1 MQRSVLYDIKD
12 FFFKGHNV
20 NRIIL
25 SITFLS
31 LVFLLLRAILSGISP
46 NFNLGDYFFLSSDL
60 FEILKHIWVV
70 ISHLFVSYSP
80 YELIW
85 WLILYYWFGTVIGDL
100 LGDRRILPLYLFTG
114 LLSSAI
120 LLIFVNIFNIKLF
133 YISGVEFS
141 VIGTMVAAMILV
153 PDYSFHL
160 VLLGK
165 VRIKYIVLAV
175 LSIDILFSY
184 ASSRFQFIGLA
195 GSVIGGW
202 YYILSIKS
210 GKGIDIPIN
219 KALDFIVS
227 LFNKNKR
234 SVINLRVEYKNTERD
249 LSVKN
254 KNILELNRIL
264 EKINKEGID
273 KLDISEKNFL
283 DEMSDKK

>member
-1 MQRSVLYDIKD
+1 MKRSVLNDIKD

-25 SITFLS
+25 AITFLS
-31 LVFLLLRAILSGISP
+31 LVFILLRAILSGIFP

-60 FEILKHIWVV
+60 FEILKHIWVL
-70 ISHLFVSYSP
+70 ISHLFVSNNP

-85 WLILYYWFGTVIGDL
+85 WLILYYWFGSIIGDL
-100 LGDRRILPLYLFTG
+100 LGDRRILPLYFFTG

-120 LLIFVNIFNIKLF
+120 LLIFVNIFNIKLY

-141 VIGTMVAAMILV
+141 VVGTMVAAMILV

-160 VLLGK
+160 VLFGK

-175 LSIDILFSY
+175 LVVDILFSY
-184 ASSRFQFIGLA
+184 ASSRYQFIGLA

-210 GKGIDIPIN
+210 GKGIDIQIN
-219 KALDFIVS
+219 KALGYIVS
-227 LFNKNKR
+227 LFDKNKR
-234 SVINLRVEYKNTERD
+234 KSKKLRVEYKNTEND
-249 LSVKN
+249 VSLKKKN
-254 KNILELNRIL
+254 TTELNRIL
-264 EKINKEGID
+264 EKINKQGID

-283 DEMSDKK
+283 DEMSDK

>member
-1 MQRSVLYDIKD
+1 MQRSILNDIRD

-25 SITFLS
+25 AITFLS
-31 LVFLLLRAILSGISP
+31 LVFILLQAILRGIFP

-70 ISHLFVSYSP
+70 ISHLFVSYNP

-85 WLILYYWFGTVIGDL
+85 WLILYYWFGSIIGDL
-100 LGDRRILPLYLFTG
+100 LGDKRILPLYLFTG

-120 LLIFVNIFNIKLF
+120 LLIFVNIFNIKLY

-141 VIGTMVAAMILV
+141 VLGTMVAAMILV

-165 VRIKYIVLAV
+165 VRIKYIVLTV
-175 LSIDILFSY
+175 LSIDVLFSY
-184 ASSRFQFIGLA
+184 ASSRYQFIGLT
-195 GSVIGGW
+195 GSIIGGW
-202 YYILSIKS
+202 YYILTIKS
-210 GKGIDIPIN
+210 GKGIDIHIN
-219 KALDFIVS
+219 KVLDYFVS
-227 LFNKNKR
+227 IFDKNKR
-234 SVINLRVEYKNTERD
+234 KSGKLRVEYKKTEVDVSIKKKNTA
-249 LSVKN
+249 
-254 KNILELNRIL
+254 ELNRIL
-264 EKINKEGID
+264 EKINKEGIN

-283 DEMSDKK
+283 DEMSDK